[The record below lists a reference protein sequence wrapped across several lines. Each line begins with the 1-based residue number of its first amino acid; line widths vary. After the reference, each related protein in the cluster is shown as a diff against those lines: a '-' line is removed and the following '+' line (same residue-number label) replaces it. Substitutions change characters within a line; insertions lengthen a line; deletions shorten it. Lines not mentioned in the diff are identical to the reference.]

1 MLHDKKEKTTSVSNR
16 GEELDLG
23 NQNCMYK
30 CTRIWLFMSLE
41 KLKPE
46 GPSPSCPA
54 GWSGPPWEGIS
65 SESRS
70 TKPLQRRAPRPLPV
84 PNQAWLRLY
93 GFTGSKHPSAI
104 NSSPPI
110 SSERLSPRPS
120 VRCVRIHS
128 DTDPPH
134 TIWPVK
140 LKITDRNP
148 ERRSFQQ
155 DSFMNVVNSFAWP
168 QS

>member
-1 MLHDKKEKTTSVSNR
+1 MYENLTIFVSV
-16 GEELDLG
+16 
-23 NQNCMYK
+23 
-30 CTRIWLFMSLE
+30 

-54 GWSGPPWEGIS
+54 GRSGRPWEGIS

-70 TKPLQRRAPRPLPV
+70 TKPLQRGASRPLPV

-120 VRCVRIHS
+120 VRCVRIPRKCAWKPRMKSGS
-128 DTDPPH
+128 DADP
-134 TIWPVK
+134 PVK
-140 LKITDRNP
+140 LKITDWIQFIRLTS
-148 ERRSFQQ
+148 ELKYFLTLFIAS
-155 DSFMNVVNSFAWP
+155 
-168 QS
+168 